1 MESGELCCLML
12 VRNEHVHKFQQRTI
26 EVKDRSRVKDGARAN
41 RPARAHRRLDCR
53 NRNLTL
59 NQHHSGNAH
68 VIDRVRDTLRREGC
82 ITARYDH
89 DAVGSGVIHF
99 DQCGSAGAESTR
111 DKSVIDA
118 FGCDDSTKEVSP
130 RILAHRTDHRDG
142 CAESGGSDG
151 LIEPLATRVVLDP
164 RAKHGLA
171 GMWQAR
177 NGDHDVDIQ
186 TAHDD
191 HATWHGRIM
200 VGTSN
205 GNGRLR
211 MNLGIDLGTGSVK
224 AALVAPDGYVAAR
237 ASKSYATRSPHPDWV
252 EIDAREWVEAAAS
265 VMDAVDE
272 GENTGITSVGF
283 SGQMHGVVLV
293 DDRLRPLRPA
303 ILWAD
308 TRSGEQARRMAADL
322 GPDVLARLGS
332 PAVAGFAATTLRW
345 LADHEPE
352 VVAEARYA
360 LQAKD
365 FLRATLGGPIATD
378 PSDASGTLL
387 YDVVAGEW
395 DADAISWAGIRP
407 DMLPPVMSSTH
418 VSGEVRV
425 EKRTVPCAVG
435 AADTAAAIT
444 GLGIH
449 AGEGF
454 IAVGTGAQV
463 VRVMNTPTL
472 DPALSTHTFCTAGAA
487 GDGWYRI
494 GAVQSAGLVLT
505 AALAWLGASVEEA
518 SASLRLGVRADDP
531 LFIPYL
537 AGERTPFMNPNLR
550 GSWIGLSLATD
561 RAAMMRSVLE
571 GVAQAVALGVE
582 AVQSSGERLPEVVP
596 LIGGGTQHPDFRQ
609 LLADCCQVPL
619 GIAESRDSAVV
630 GAATL
635 AAGLSVNPHRIAIDG
650 IVEPFAEAASLLAE
664 RRAKMVS
671 EATTRR
677 TTP

>member
-1 MESGELCCLML
+1 
-12 VRNEHVHKFQQRTI
+12 
-26 EVKDRSRVKDGARAN
+26 
-41 RPARAHRRLDCR
+41 
-53 NRNLTL
+53 
-59 NQHHSGNAH
+59 
-68 VIDRVRDTLRREGC
+68 
-82 ITARYDH
+82 
-89 DAVGSGVIHF
+89 
-99 DQCGSAGAESTR
+99 
-111 DKSVIDA
+111 
-118 FGCDDSTKEVSP
+118 
-130 RILAHRTDHRDG
+130 
-142 CAESGGSDG
+142 
-151 LIEPLATRVVLDP
+151 
-164 RAKHGLA
+164 
-171 GMWQAR
+171 
-177 NGDHDVDIQ
+177 
-186 TAHDD
+186 
-191 HATWHGRIM
+191 
-200 VGTSN
+200 
-205 GNGRLR
+205 

-252 EIDAREWVEAAAS
+252 EIDAREWVDAAAS

-293 DDRLRPLRPA
+293 DERLRPIRPA

-308 TRSGEQARRMAADL
+308 TRSGEQAQRMAADL

-345 LADHEPE
+345 LADHEPD
-352 VVAEARYA
+352 VLAEARYV

-365 FLRATLGGPIATD
+365 FLRATLGGLIATD

-395 DADAISWAGIRP
+395 SADAIAWAGIRP
-407 DMLPPVMSSTH
+407 EMLPPVLPSAQ
-418 VSGEVRV
+418 VSGEIRV
-425 EKRTVPCAVG
+425 EKRTVPCAIG

-449 AGEGF
+449 SGEGF

-463 VRVMNTPTL
+463 VRLMNTPTL

-518 SASLRLGVRADDP
+518 TATLRLGVRADDP
-531 LFIPYL
+531 VFVPYL
-537 AGERTPFMNPNLR
+537 AGERTPFMNPHLR

-582 AVQSSGERLPEVVP
+582 AVQASGERLPEVVP

-635 AAGLSVNPHRIAIDG
+635 AAGLSVNPHRIAVEG
-650 IVEPFAEAASLLAE
+650 VVEPYRDAVSLLAE
-664 RRAKMVS
+664 RRAKMVA
-671 EATTRR
+671 EASTRR